1 MKVDL
6 PQPES
11 AATPI
16 RVTFSPG
23 LRAERDVQEVVV
35 GLKDAKRVGLRVQA
49 PAVATRDDTMKS
61 FIICEGWYVWAG
73 VEDGKVGA

>member
-23 LRAERDVQEVVV
+23 LRAVRDVPDGVV
-35 GLKDAKRVGLRVQA
+35 GLKDVKRVGLRVQA
-49 PAVATRDDTMKS
+49 LADAMRDDMTKS
-61 FIICEGWYVWAG
+61 FIICFGWYVWAG
-73 VEDGKVGA
+73 VFWRTFGA